1 MAVAEGIP
9 KRLLGDP
16 VDGQRRILREPGA
29 PVAQL
34 QPDPSLGGPFPDV
47 GPEGRLEPHVFKLGR
62 PKPPGNPAYPVHHL
76 VKLFPELFQG
86 AAQVRFLHGLL
97 QDPQAEDHGRQ
108 PLGRVVVELPGDAPA
123 LLLRRPDRIGPEGPE
138 PAPLGQIPNHRD
150 HQILAAFPE
159 GAQGDL
165 HGDPGPVLPDA
176 RQLQAD
182 PHGPG
187 TGIPGIGLPMSLVI
201 PPDLGGHQGLHLD
214 PDQFPGT
221 MAEQALGFPVGF
233 HHPPLTIHQKDPVGG
248 VHEDGPVGI
257 PFPVGSFPT
266 FRSGTS
272 RLPLRARNVE
282 LFSVALHARE
292 PPMIRTLL
300 QVPLSAKLLLA
311 NGVLLAAAAGVGAW
325 MGRAGSPTGEPAALV
340 VLSVIVLGMF
350 GINWILVRIALA
362 PVKRLEEAAVRVS
375 GGDPDVQVPASPVAD
390 RSLRRLTGTFNEMV
404 HSLGRLHR
412 ERDRLSQDL
421 LAAGEQERKAL
432 AQELLSGPAQTLST
446 TLLLLRRNGSG
457 GGDGAQA
464 AESVRGALEE
474 LRRISAALHPPE
486 LNELGLATALR
497 ALTRSRLESREIQT
511 QVKVEGTETGVPE
524 KIRLGAFRLIQE
536 AVEIAARMPR
546 LDRVSLWLRKDGPSL
561 LIHVSLAGLPPNLS
575 PEALPAERESGLG
588 SGLHRMV
595 ERARLM
601 GGDVR
606 IQGGPG
612 PELAILVRLPV
623 AEAPASFELPR
634 SGSPS

>member
-1 MAVAEGIP
+1 
-9 KRLLGDP
+9 
-16 VDGQRRILREPGA
+16 
-29 PVAQL
+29 
-34 QPDPSLGGPFPDV
+34 
-47 GPEGRLEPHVFKLGR
+47 
-62 PKPPGNPAYPVHHL
+62 
-76 VKLFPELFQG
+76 
-86 AAQVRFLHGLL
+86 
-97 QDPQAEDHGRQ
+97 
-108 PLGRVVVELPGDAPA
+108 
-123 LLLRRPDRIGPEGPE
+123 
-138 PAPLGQIPNHRD
+138 
-150 HQILAAFPE
+150 
-159 GAQGDL
+159 
-165 HGDPGPVLPDA
+165 
-176 RQLQAD
+176 
-182 PHGPG
+182 
-187 TGIPGIGLPMSLVI
+187 
-201 PPDLGGHQGLHLD
+201 
-214 PDQFPGT
+214 
-221 MAEQALGFPVGF
+221 
-233 HHPPLTIHQKDPVGG
+233 
-248 VHEDGPVGI
+248 
-257 PFPVGSFPT
+257 
-266 FRSGTS
+266 
-272 RLPLRARNVE
+272 
-282 LFSVALHARE
+282 
-292 PPMIRTLL
+292 MIRTLL

-311 NGVLLAAAAGVGAW
+311 NGALLAAAAGVGAW
-325 MGRAGSPTGEPAALV
+325 MGRAGSPTGEPAALA

-390 RSLRRLTGTFNEMV
+390 RSLQRLTRTFNEMV

-421 LAAGEQERKAL
+421 LAAGEQERKSL

-457 GGDGAQA
+457 DGDGAQA

-511 QVKVEGTETGVPE
+511 QVKVEGTEKGVPE
-524 KIRLGAFRLIQE
+524 EIRLGAFRLIQE
-536 AVEIAARMPR
+536 AVEIAARIPR

-575 PEALPAERESGLG
+575 PEALPEERESGLG

-623 AEAPASFELPR
+623 TEAPASSELPR
-634 SGSPS
+634 SGSAS